1 MSSLRPIFIVGG
13 PRAGTTLRQSMLAT
27 HSAIASFPASYC
39 LHTKRTARYFA
50 SYPYRLSHCT
60 FATCRERR
68 RDALMLQGRRL
79 FFAEGTPT
87 LQWNRAT
94 SSPAGYAAGS
104 RATMAPASRPPA
116 RRSGWG
122 AGRQSPGGWRIAT
135 QRACGRADRG
145 RQRHR
150 PASQNQDFPDQ

>member
-27 HSAIASFPASYC
+27 HSAIASFPASHC

-116 RRSGWG
+116 RRSGLAARPPSLG
-122 AGRQSPGGWRIAT
+122 GPPRVVRRRCEHADQGRQT
-135 QRACGRADRG
+135 HQRA
-145 RQRHR
+145 
-150 PASQNQDFPDQ
+150 